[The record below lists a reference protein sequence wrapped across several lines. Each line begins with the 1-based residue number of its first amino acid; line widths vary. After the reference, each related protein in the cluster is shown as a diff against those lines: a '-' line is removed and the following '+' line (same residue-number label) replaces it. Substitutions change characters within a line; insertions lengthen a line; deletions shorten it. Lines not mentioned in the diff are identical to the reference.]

1 MRHPAEE
8 IISKIHADSSL
19 TVVENFIKIRRRIK
33 EESGVDLLEKSP
45 EALALLCVA
54 AGIDFHAGIM
64 RQSFDDLIAEIRA
77 SL

>member
-1 MRHPAEE
+1 MKHPAEE
-8 IISKIHADSSL
+8 IISKLHADSSL
-19 TVVENFIKIRRRIK
+19 SVVENFIKIRRRIK

-54 AGIDFHAGIM
+54 AGIDFHAGMM
-64 RQSFDDLIAEIRA
+64 RQSLDDLIAEIRA